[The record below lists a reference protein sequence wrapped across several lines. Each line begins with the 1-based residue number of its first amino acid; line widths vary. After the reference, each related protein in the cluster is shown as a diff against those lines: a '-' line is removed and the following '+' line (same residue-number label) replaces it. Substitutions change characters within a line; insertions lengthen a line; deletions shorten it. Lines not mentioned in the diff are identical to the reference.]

1 MLINYYII
9 LYYII
14 FLLINDFN
22 LKISKMTF
30 KKRQNP
36 SFEDNS
42 PSLTHTET
50 KDVENEQSDNEI
62 NQIKLLFN
70 K

>member
-1 MLINYYII
+1 
-9 LYYII
+9 
-14 FLLINDFN
+14 
-22 LKISKMTF
+22 MTF